1 MWQLL
6 IQVGS
11 IVFLLVLGFTIGGW
25 TERRHFRSLDRR
37 EREMGD
43 IGIVNLKTVT
53 NPETVRTA
61 TLVTGDAVIATDY
74 FKGFAAGLR
83 NLVGG
88 ELKSYQTLMQRAR
101 REATLRMLSQAREL
115 GAAEVWNVRYETS
128 NIRSSS
134 TQKNNPGV
142 SVEIFAFGTAIV
154 RQ

>member
-134 TQKNNPGV
+134 TRKNNPGV

>member
-53 NPETVRTA
+53 NPETVRMA

-88 ELKSYQTLMQRAR
+88 ELKSYQTLMERAR

-134 TQKNNPGV
+134 TRKNNPGV